1 MTILESLKENVLE
14 NFPNQIVYPNK
25 TQDLLAYCEKN
36 VDLITEAYELDL
48 AEGSDRHTKMMISQ
62 HYYGNRRQTKNIEL
76 QIEQWIH
83 TNLVEMLSKDKN
95 NIEKAHI
102 KNLFNLW
109 KEVCEGSTHE
119 TNQSFLEN
127 LTINRASYSKFSKEE
142 IDAVKIE
149 KILGAANGI
158 TPSLGNNFHYRVD
171 VLPQDVKD
179 AMYPYMHGTFDNCTQ
194 ETQNEFEENYLAYSM
209 DEWREKGICFNHQ
222 FEAPVVLAYSI
233 PVPVDSSH
241 NGYWTTDEFTTGKE
255 ATLVGLGL
263 NMWNAI
269 CTVEELG
276 LNSCCLKA
284 YNPKALET
292 FDTKT
297 SEELPEGW
305 KWQPYIFLCI
315 GKGIQAKGDH
325 RKYKPRGITNTLE
338 FEVAA

>member
-1 MTILESLKENVLE
+1 
-14 NFPNQIVYPNK
+14 
-25 TQDLLAYCEKN
+25 
-36 VDLITEAYELDL
+36 
-48 AEGSDRHTKMMISQ
+48 
-62 HYYGNRRQTKNIEL
+62 
-76 QIEQWIH
+76 
-83 TNLVEMLSKDKN
+83 
-95 NIEKAHI
+95 
-102 KNLFNLW
+102 
-109 KEVCEGSTHE
+109 
-119 TNQSFLEN
+119 
-127 LTINRASYSKFSKEE
+127 
-142 IDAVKIE
+142 
-149 KILGAANGI
+149 
-158 TPSLGNNFHYRVD
+158 
-171 VLPQDVKD
+171 
-179 AMYPYMHGTFDNCTQ
+179 MYPYMHGTFDNCTQ